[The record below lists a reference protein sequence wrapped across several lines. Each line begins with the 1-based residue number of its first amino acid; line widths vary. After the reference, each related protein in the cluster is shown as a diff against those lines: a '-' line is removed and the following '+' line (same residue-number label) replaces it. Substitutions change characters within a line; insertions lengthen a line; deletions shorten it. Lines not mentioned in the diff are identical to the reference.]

1 MNYLIHELLNTEEI
15 NLIKNELEKYPQ
27 DWEDGKKTAGS
38 HASMVKNNLQLNRNS
53 EISKKYSQ
61 LINKKI
67 LSNQLIKSFSLPK
80 RIHGLM
86 FTKSSKNMHY
96 GRHIDNPYMSSGRS
110 DLSFT
115 LSLTNK
121 EFYEGGELII
131 ETMNSE
137 EKFKLNGGEII
148 IYPSSY
154 LHSVSEVVNGER
166 LVCVGWIESYV
177 KSTEER
183 EYLFDLDAGAR
194 GILAKYGRSDEVDLI
209 FKSYSNLLRI
219 LGN

>member
-1 MNYLIHELLNTEEI
+1 MNYLTQQLLNAEEI
-15 NLIKNELEKYPQ
+15 NLIKKDLENETQ
-27 DWEDGKKTAGS
+27 NWEDGKNTAGS
-38 HASMVKNNLQLNRNS
+38 HASLEKNNLQLNRNS
-53 EISKKYSQ
+53 EVSKKYSQ
-61 LINKKI
+61 LVNKKI

-80 RIHGLM
+80 RIHGIM

-121 EFYEGGELII
+121 DSYKGGELII

-137 EKFKLNGGEII
+137 KIFKLNAGEII

-154 LHSVSEVVNGER
+154 LHSVSQVDSGNR

-194 GILAKYGRSDEVDLI
+194 GLLAKYGRTNEVDLI

>member
-1 MNYLIHELLNTEEI
+1 MNYLTHQLLNAEEI
-15 NLIKNELEKYPQ
+15 KLIKKELEEAKRY
-27 DWEDGKKTAGS
+27 WEDGEKTAGS
-38 HASMVKNNLQLNRNS
+38 HASMVKNNLQLDRNS
-53 EISKKYSQ
+53 EVSKKNSQ

-80 RIHGLM
+80 RIHGIM
-86 FTKSSKNMHY
+86 FAKSSKNMHY

-121 EFYEGGELII
+121 DFYKGGELII
-131 ETMNSE
+131 ETMNSQ
-137 EKFKLNGGEII
+137 EKFKLNAGEII
-148 IYPSSY
+148 FYPSSY
-154 LHSVSEVVNGER
+154 LHSVSEVNNGER

-177 KSTEER
+177 KSTEKR

-194 GILAKYGRSDEVDLI
+194 SLLAKYGRSDELDLI
-209 FKSYSNLLRI
+209 FKSYSNLLRVM
-219 LGN
+219 GD